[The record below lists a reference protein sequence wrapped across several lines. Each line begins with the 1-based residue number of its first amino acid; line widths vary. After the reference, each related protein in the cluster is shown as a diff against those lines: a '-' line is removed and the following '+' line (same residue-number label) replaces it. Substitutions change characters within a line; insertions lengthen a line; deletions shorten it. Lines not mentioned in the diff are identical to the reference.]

1 MEGAK
6 KKDFDNSVNVKIQ
19 RKFDLVFGSVS
30 EKKVSRT
37 AALDNSTDDLVFDGD
52 SSMNDSA
59 KKEKSSPKIDL
70 NFDSDDGLE
79 FGTGESEITSAP
91 AAKSE
96 GTGRLAIVPDDND
109 GLEFNLDFGD
119 DSSDIPAVPA
129 KAAPA
134 ASHAPAQ
141 VKEQTK
147 SDSHFELDLSSD
159 GDIAEHEIETRPSTQ
174 PAASSH
180 VEMQTGGLE
189 MDNLFDAE
197 IENAAAQVEI
207 KRGTQP
213 TIVYDKSAI
222 DIEMNNFDAD
232 IEMTGSTNSSADLMT
247 TEEAKANIESTIKD
261 IIRPKPMTADSTQ
274 ELDLGNFEADF
285 SAAEDPVEKTPSV
298 GFAVQPPAES
308 TGEFDLSSVEFADK
322 DEDEVEVA
330 EVKPVK
336 VETKQ
341 NVHTPVSK
349 MTEPH
354 VDRSHTSFV
363 SDEESTRFHATIR
376 QMREEREI
384 LLNEIK
390 TLKGETREL
399 EQDNLTLKAA
409 LDEAKIEISIVRKRH
424 MVEMEDLKYR
434 LAVNEEKRA
443 ISDERAKSAEARK
456 EKLEQRVRIDFN
468 QVKQREKELETK
480 LEMLSIDV
488 DSQVQTRDQKIL
500 ELRRKIDSLEFN
512 MENVSIR
519 EQKSQDDK
527 RKLEDKLNK
536 IMKTLRH
543 SIKNLE
549 DDIDQVTDE
558 AQDGIDDNDKSGHR
572 SKT

>member
-6 KKDFDNSVNVKIQ
+6 KKDFDDSVNVKIQ
-19 RKFDLVFGSVS
+19 RKFDLVFGSAS
-30 EKKVSRT
+30 DHHKKEKPHT
-37 AALDNSTDDLVFDGD
+37 AALNDDDNGD
-52 SSMNDSA
+52 ISMSDHA

-70 NFDSDDGLE
+70 NFDSDDSLE
-79 FGTGESEITSAP
+79 FGDGTGEIPAAPAAP

-96 GTGRLAIVPDDND
+96 ATGRLAIVPDENE

-119 DSSDIPAVPA
+119 DAPSDIPAVPA
-129 KAAPA
+129 AHAAPA
-134 ASHAPAQ
+134 AA
-141 VKEQTK
+141 KENTK
-147 SDSHFELDLSSD
+147 SDSHFELDLS
-159 GDIAEHEIETRPSTQ
+159 GDDSSNEHEIESKPS
-174 PAASSH
+174 AHA
-180 VEMQTGGLE
+180 EMETGGLE

-197 IENAAAQVEI
+197 LENAAANVEL
-207 KRGTQP
+207 KSGTQP
-213 TIVYDKSAI
+213 TIVFDKSAI
-222 DIEMNNFDAD
+222 DIGMDHFEGE
-232 IEMTGSTNSSADLMT
+232 IESSPGKKATVDSTVELSAEHMT

-261 IIRPKPMTADSTQ
+261 IIRPKTMTADSTQ
-274 ELDLGNFEADF
+274 EIDIGDFNADF
-285 SAAEDPVEKTPSV
+285 DADLDAPVEKTPSV
-298 GFAVQPPAES
+298 GFSVKTSAES
-308 TGEFDLSSVEFADK
+308 TGDFDLSSVEFADK
-322 DEDEVEVA
+322 EDEIQVA
-330 EVKPVK
+330 AVQAAPA
-336 VETKQ
+336 
-341 NVHTPVSK
+341 PA
-349 MTEPH
+349 EPALTSNYTDR
-354 VDRSHTSFV
+354 VDRTHTSFV
-363 SDEESTRFHATIR
+363 SDEDSSRFQATIR
-376 QMREEREI
+376 QMREEREV
-384 LLNEIK
+384 LLKEIK

-424 MVEMEDLKYR
+424 MVEMEDVKYR
-434 LAVNEEKRA
+434 LAINEEKRA
-443 ISDERAKSAEARK
+443 LAEEKARNAEAKK

-468 QVKQREKELETK
+468 QVKQREKELESK

-488 DSQVQTRDQKIL
+488 DSQVQSRDQKIL

-558 AQDGIDDNDKSGHR
+558 AQDGIDDNDNSGQR